1 LLKRHTLP
9 SLLQFKVSYYVIYY
23 IEQAYH
29 FKFQDYR
36 RNGKV
41 NMAERKQFGEH
52 KYTYNVHDVC
62 CNVQLILCW
71 SVIGASWLDY
81 CVGRCSLAPG
91 DGEHCSRGICRYP
104 PRPPIVTTYMQA
116 THPRQTAIPPTT
128 YLLTSYKIQ
137 FREPNG
143 PNEEGEHG
151 NISRWLTVT
160 RCCWYFLLCVSS
172 SRALCGYK
180 NWLKSRYE
188 RKVFLEVYPTKRKVI
203 L

>member
-91 DGEHCSRGICRYP
+91 DGEHCSRGICRY
-104 PRPPIVTTYMQA
+104 R
-116 THPRQTAIPPTT
+116 RSSTAYRNYLHAGNSSKTNCNSSY
-128 YLLTSYKIQ
+128 YLLTYIVQDTIPRAKRAKRRGRTWEYFTVI
-137 FREPNG
+137 NG
-143 PNEEGEHG
+143 H
-151 NISRWLTVT
+151 TM
-160 RCCWYFLLCVSS
+160 LL
-172 SRALCGYK
+172 
-180 NWLKSRYE
+180 
-188 RKVFLEVYPTKRKVI
+188 VFFVVCFFIACLVWI
-203 L
+203 